1 MVGRRKDFYQ
11 LFFRLGRKR
20 TDHPG
25 SFRNRLSLFC
35 ATSTL
40 DSLEEALVVG
50 ADRDKGRDGLEPLDD
65 SAELL
70 QVGEADDDLERPTP
84 TKVRRGIWGIVFF
97 RSSP

>member
-1 MVGRRKDFYQ
+1 M
-11 LFFRLGRKR
+11 
-20 TDHPG
+20 
-25 SFRNRLSLFC
+25 
-35 ATSTL
+35 
-40 DSLEEALVVG
+40 VVG